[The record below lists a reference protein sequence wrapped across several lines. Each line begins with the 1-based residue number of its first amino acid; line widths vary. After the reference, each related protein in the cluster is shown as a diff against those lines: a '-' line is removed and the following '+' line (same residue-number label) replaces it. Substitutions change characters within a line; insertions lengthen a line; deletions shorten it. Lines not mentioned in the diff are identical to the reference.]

1 MAVVLALL
9 LASDGA
15 TTQARDRVW
24 SVDGAVR
31 IGSANDLDQALTA
44 VGQVVILP
52 NGDLAVGQP
61 QDHTVL
67 VFNSQGRRIRAIGR
81 KGEGPGEFKVLS
93 GIGLLRDTLYASDD
107 ALRRVSYFTPDG
119 RFTRSVIWHSLPGR
133 RQDVIYGLRAPQILL
148 PDGSALLE
156 PFSLGVPFPEY
167 ELYSLL
173 PDGGGVVVVKRPLA
187 RGRGAAAFH
196 VRKIGPSGDTAFSR
210 SYAYTPKPLRPSDV
224 TGIARALH
232 ERFQKRRENP
242 AYRDVPP
249 PGVRGS
255 RVRCGTTESPL
266 RSFRSPIWHPGRME
280 RSGSNGKRYRIRPRR
295 GRCSGPVVT
304 SSAQSRCRVTSG
316 SLRHGETSLSSWNR
330 TRSMFRISCATAC
343 AGERLHAVSRA
354 SGHASHRWPQRMR
367 CAFHADSSSA
377 APRAASPLDNVSAA
391 QLNAMRKCPGAS
403 KNAPGT
409 TAVWCRSSRRSQK
422 SRVSE

>member
-81 KGEGPGEFKVLS
+81 KGEGLGEFKVLS

-249 PGVRGS
+249 PGVREFESALRDYGVPAALVPITDLAS
-255 RVRCGTTESPL
+255 GQDRTIWLKREALSDTPATWQVLGLGGDVIGTIAL
-266 RSFRSPIWHPGRME
+266 PGDQRIVAARGDVLVVLE
-280 RSGSNGKRYRIRPRR
+280 QDSLDVPYLVRYRLRR
-295 GRCSGPVVT
+295 
-304 SSAQSRCRVTSG
+304 
-316 SLRHGETSLSSWNR
+316 
-330 TRSMFRISCATAC
+330 
-343 AGERLHAVSRA
+343 
-354 SGHASHRWPQRMR
+354 
-367 CAFHADSSSA
+367 
-377 APRAASPLDNVSAA
+377 
-391 QLNAMRKCPGAS
+391 
-403 KNAPGT
+403 
-409 TAVWCRSSRRSQK
+409 
-422 SRVSE
+422 